1 MCNIKLEQPRHN
13 TEVEREAIKPQRGFS
28 LQADGAASARFF
40 LPCLALHFPLGSH
53 SLSLFTLLHIPKG
66 ESLALSSVEAG
77 VSEGL
82 PLGPQLLRAATDT
95 EQHRHNPA
103 CFYSLSQREQ
113 DKMRMKVEYL
123 DLPDA

>member
-1 MCNIKLEQPRHN
+1 MRTSSRGSN
-13 TEVEREAIKPQRGFS
+13 TEVEREAIKTQRGFS
-28 LQADGAASARFF
+28 LQADGAASARSFF
-40 LPCLALHFPLGSH
+40 PVSLCFFSRSH

-66 ESLALSSVEAG
+66 ESLALSLVEAG

-95 EQHRHNPA
+95 EEHRHNPA
-103 CFYSLSQREQ
+103 GFYSLSRKEQ